1 MNAPT
6 FILCNFKRSIYLM
19 LCFIFG
25 LNFVVREV
33 LRTIKTFKTQFQFRV
48 SELFSAVPPDYLS
61 PGSHSVLQLRPHG
74 YQNRKNSEI
83 TSSVR
88 EETELDFQHLMKC
101 FITLMR
107 RGRTV
112 GKEKDNTKCLT
123 FTEIPSSPVS
133 LLWTGSA
140 DMTDINLA
148 KLTLKLLLGLLLW
161 LCNPWG

>member
-1 MNAPT
+1 MHQHLYCVTSNVQYTSCFASYLDS
-6 FILCNFKRSIYLM
+6 ILFVRCWGRSKHSKHS
-19 LCFIFG
+19 FNSES
-25 LNFVVREV
+25 LNFSPQF
-33 LRTIKTFKTQFQFRV
+33 LRPI
-48 SELFSAVPPDYLS
+48 LVPAP
-61 PGSHSVLQLRPHG
+61 HSVLQLRPHG

-123 FTEIPSSPVS
+123 FTEIPWSLFPPVDWKRWHDGYKS
-133 LLWTGSA
+133 CQAYIEITFGVVA
-140 DMTDINLA
+140 LA
-148 KLTLKLLLGLLLW
+148 L
-161 LCNPWG
+161 